1 MDVITGS
8 SVPCSPIKCR
18 LDPVPQRQ
26 ARRMTLLSLFGDR
39 RGSITFEAALLL
51 PMVLLVFMFF
61 AFMIQ
66 AAVITT
72 SLQSA
77 AMNAVKQVS
86 AHLYPVSLLAV
97 QSAGADGASSGKP
110 GKWLPPA
117 QRMKMT
123 VQEFGRSFGSEM
135 PKPISDW
142 VQDGTEWAAQQAEAE
157 GEWGQARLAETGI
170 KPLLVRYGVQGVL
183 REDRIRVTHVKLP
196 DLDKK
201 TDPYFAIEV
210 AYDLPMRVPFL
221 NTTLTLSARAV
232 ERVWI
237 GDGPAPPDSGND
249 SPDKPTPTL
258 VELTPDPLLPGRKA
272 RLTAKAEPHERVE
285 LVVYY
290 KSGKSQAKHVG
301 WATADADGVVTWDW
315 HVSGNTT
322 SGTWRLAVKTEDGRS
337 VERAFKVK

>member
-1 MDVITGS
+1 M
-8 SVPCSPIKCR
+8 
-18 LDPVPQRQ
+18 
-26 ARRMTLLSLFGDR
+26 
-39 RGSITFEAALLL
+39 LL

-61 AFMIQ
+61 VFMIH

-77 AMNAVKQVS
+77 AMNTVKQVS
-86 AHLYPVSLLAV
+86 AHLYPVSLLAA
-97 QSAGADGASSGKP
+97 QSADADGARSEKP
-110 GKWLPPA
+110 GTWLPPA
-117 QRMKMT
+117 QRMKMA
-123 VQEFGRSFGSEM
+123 VQDFGRSFGSEL
-135 PKPISDW
+135 PKPAGDW
-142 VQDGTEWAAQQAEAE
+142 AKDGTEWAARQAEAA
-157 GEWGQARLAETGI
+157 GEAGQARLAETVI

-183 REDRIRVTHVKLP
+183 REERIRVTHVKLP

-221 NTTLTLSARAV
+221 NKTLTLSARAV
-232 ERVWI
+232 ERVWV
-237 GDGPAPPDSGND
+237 GDGPAASDSGSG
-249 SPDKPTPTL
+249 SPDKAAPVL

-290 KSGKSQAKHVG
+290 KSGKSQARHVG
-301 WATADADGVVTWDW
+301 WAAADADGIVAWEW

-322 SGTWRLAVKTEDGRS
+322 SGTWRLSVKTEDGRS
-337 VERAFKVK
+337 AEREFEVK

>member
-1 MDVITGS
+1 
-8 SVPCSPIKCR
+8 
-18 LDPVPQRQ
+18 
-26 ARRMTLLSLFGDR
+26 
-39 RGSITFEAALLL
+39 
-51 PMVLLVFMFF
+51 MFF
-61 AFMIQ
+61 VFMIQ

-86 AHLYPVSLLAV
+86 AHLYPVSLIAA
-97 QSAGADGASSGKP
+97 QSADADGDRSGKP

-117 QRMKMT
+117 QRMKMA
-123 VQEFGRSFGSEM
+123 VQDFGRSFGSEL
-135 PKPISDW
+135 PQPVSEW
-142 VQDGTEWAAQQAEAE
+142 VQDGTEWAVRQAEAA
-157 GEWGQARLAETGI
+157 GEAGQARLAETVI
-170 KPLLVRYGVQGVL
+170 KPLLIRYGVQGVL
-183 REDRIRVTHVKLP
+183 REERIRVTHVKLP

-232 ERVWI
+232 ERVWV
-237 GDGPAPPDSGND
+237 GDGPAPSVSGSD
-249 SPDKPTPTL
+249 SPDKPAPAL

-272 RLTAKAEPHERVE
+272 RLTAKADPYERLE

-301 WATADADGVVTWDW
+301 WATADADGVVMWEW

-337 VERAFKVK
+337 AERAFEVK